1 MIRTEKI
8 KEYDLTYM
16 FKNIEKKTKGYGYD
30 SLCLRYNIARDAQ
43 AEYEIR
49 YKHKD
54 PENAYKMAERDKMRF
69 YQILEDLIGEHD

>member
-1 MIRTEKI
+1 MIYAEKI
-8 KEYDLTYM
+8 KEYGLTYTS
-16 FKNIEKKTKGYGYD
+16 KNIEKKIKGYGYD

-49 YKHKD
+49 YKHKA
-54 PENAYKMAERDKMRF
+54 PENAYKMAERDKLRF